1 MEHQLREARN
11 RILDLE
17 LENEHLRTS
26 SNPNPAAPVML
37 SLSTMEQQ
45 LRDARKRVL
54 ALELE
59 NHALR
64 TPSTHSKS
72 PPLSPTSN
80 RHSSN
85 TRQPIMT
92 RRATAA
98 AAAAKAAATTS
109 TTPTENTSD
118 ISEPSTH
125 LPSDSPPE
133 YSDISR
139 DPSELSSSHQSFD
152 APSKSRPQ
160 SDSSTEQNTTTTTVN
175 IPIVPIPQLVAAP
188 VDLSQNRLE
197 LSSEVSIPLLSPPLV
212 SRSTTPVTVA
222 SGKSTPSSPLSP
234 TPAPSTAPRRR
245 PPPLP
250 VVKTTSTKKEKLHLV
265 AKCTEPK
272 PGQTRYWTD
281 DEHERFLEA
290 MAAYGEKQYVA
301 ISNYVE
307 TRTPKQVRTH
317 AQKFQMKMAKLAR
330 QNIEAGQPIQMP
342 AGMSPVIELPMG
354 TKSTIVTI
362 TPDKSIKLASKTAQ
376 GISEIDPSI
385 LKALSAS
392 QMQQPP
398 SRRKRDVSSNSQDEL
413 DKTKEASTQDASN
426 VSDASSSVLTDP
438 YLSYLGAGG
447 ETKEDGMELEN
458 TFAAKLS
465 QTLRGA
471 QDESESKDDGD
482 FLMSDG
488 SSDDATSSAKD
499 DDDLEGLENLEDGDL
514 SLAPFANP
522 SDPWLLPDSNMTQC

>member
-1 MEHQLREARN
+1 
-11 RILDLE
+11 
-17 LENEHLRTS
+17 
-26 SNPNPAAPVML
+26 
-37 SLSTMEQQ
+37 
-45 LRDARKRVL
+45 
-54 ALELE
+54 
-59 NHALR
+59 
-64 TPSTHSKS
+64 
-72 PPLSPTSN
+72 
-80 RHSSN
+80 
-85 TRQPIMT
+85 
-92 RRATAA
+92 
-98 AAAAKAAATTS
+98 
-109 TTPTENTSD
+109 
-118 ISEPSTH
+118 
-125 LPSDSPPE
+125 
-133 YSDISR
+133 
-139 DPSELSSSHQSFD
+139 
-152 APSKSRPQ
+152 
-160 SDSSTEQNTTTTTVN
+160 
-175 IPIVPIPQLVAAP
+175 
-188 VDLSQNRLE
+188 
-197 LSSEVSIPLLSPPLV
+197 
-212 SRSTTPVTVA
+212 
-222 SGKSTPSSPLSP
+222 
-234 TPAPSTAPRRR
+234 
-245 PPPLP
+245 
-250 VVKTTSTKKEKLHLV
+250 
-265 AKCTEPK
+265 
-272 PGQTRYWTD
+272 
-281 DEHERFLEA
+281 